1 MEGAVTDTFFSPQ
14 NLSRILL
21 LSLLI
26 GTAMN
31 AVDLFSVFFAQA
43 TFQLIPFI
51 IIYLVAICT
60 TALCYIL
67 FSPAKAAEP
76 TDEPVTPH
84 IALVK
89 IGELNTLSH
98 QVLQNATGVNG
109 ASKERLTFFKELSTS
124 FNSSITELE
133 TIASNLQEDQQGL
146 KQLQHNFANV
156 CGSVDNLGNEIKSF
170 DTLSIELKNELSDFL
185 KAFDSIA
192 SLASSISAISEQ
204 TNLLALNAAIEAA
217 RAGEAGRG
225 FAVVADEV
233 KSLASSSKQNA
244 TAINADLI
252 KLKKNEEQLQ
262 NTMRTMSRAI
272 ASAITSISDENET
285 GMSSVINDAYAR
297 IEELFKGMQDV
308 QERTTQELC
317 EFSNISTKF
326 EKVIIEAHK
335 AIQGSAANMTIGD
348 NMVKLS
354 EAAYSEMK

>member
-1 MEGAVTDTFFSPQ
+1 
-14 NLSRILL
+14 
-21 LSLLI
+21 
-26 GTAMN
+26 
-31 AVDLFSVFFAQA
+31 
-43 TFQLIPFI
+43 
-51 IIYLVAICT
+51 
-60 TALCYIL
+60 
-67 FSPAKAAEP
+67 
-76 TDEPVTPH
+76 
-84 IALVK
+84 VK
-89 IGELNTLSH
+89 IDELNTLSH
-98 QVLQNATGVNG
+98 QVLKNAPGVNG
-109 ASKERLTFFKELSTS
+109 ASKERLTFFQELSTS
-124 FNSSITELE
+124 FNSSIKELE

-156 CGSVDNLGNEIKSF
+156 CGSVVSLGNEIKSF

-185 KAFDSIA
+185 NAFDSIA

-233 KSLASSSKQNA
+233 KSLASNSKQNA

-262 NTMRTMSRAI
+262 KTMQTMSQAI
-272 ASAITSISDENET
+272 ASAIMSISDDNKT

-317 EFSNISTKF
+317 EFSNISIKF
-326 EKVIIEAHK
+326 EKVIIYAQK
-335 AIQGSAANMTIGD
+335 AIQGSAANMIIGD
-348 NMVKLS
+348 SMVKLS
-354 EAAYSEMK
+354 EEAYSEMK